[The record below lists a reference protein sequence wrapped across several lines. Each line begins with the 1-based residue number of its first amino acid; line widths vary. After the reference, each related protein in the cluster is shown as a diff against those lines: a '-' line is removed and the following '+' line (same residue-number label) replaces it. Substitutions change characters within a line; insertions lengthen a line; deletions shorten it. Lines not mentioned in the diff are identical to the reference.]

1 MDAIQVAIQLFRD
14 PYCELPHRAD
24 PVMIVYTSDVTAS
37 IMGGGNM
44 PPRVPFQPADIQ
56 HPLQDVVKGSGP
68 KTPPGG
74 HHYAI
79 RRALTDAFRFLFHVV
94 FNTNTG
100 VTMTY
105 RIRQW
110 VLPVLV
116 SLVVLVGLSAGVAAN
131 SGAGLPGWGGSGTDA
146 PKAGPLGLNTT
157 TTPAEGDVPVA
168 INIPDAEVDA
178 EVEIQQI
185 VDGQMLDP
193 SGPWVVSWYEQTAMA
208 GTTGNSVMS
217 GHVDYWEVGP
227 AVFRNVANLQPG
239 AEIRVIGQDGATYVY
254 ALEYIERVYIA
265 DLTAEQVNSPRLV
278 GNTDYAALTLI
289 TCGGEFDREAGEY
302 LSRDIIRARLVSS
315 DSGNAQAAAP
325 TEEPAA
331 AGEGQATVND
341 SDVNLRSEASTS
353 GDIVATLSNGDVVT
367 VLGDSEEADDFVWV
381 PVRLEDGTEGW
392 VVEDYL
398 DLPE

>member
-1 MDAIQVAIQLFRD
+1 
-14 PYCELPHRAD
+14 
-24 PVMIVYTSDVTAS
+24 
-37 IMGGGNM
+37 
-44 PPRVPFQPADIQ
+44 
-56 HPLQDVVKGSGP
+56 
-68 KTPPGG
+68 
-74 HHYAI
+74 
-79 RRALTDAFRFLFHVV
+79 
-94 FNTNTG
+94 
-100 VTMTY
+100 MTH

-110 VLPVLV
+110 VLPVLA

-131 SGAGLPGWGGSGTDA
+131 SGAGLPGWGGSGADA

-157 TTPAEGDVPVA
+157 TSPAEGDVPVA

-178 EVEIQQI
+178 EVELRQI

-193 SGPWVVSWYEQTAMA
+193 TGPWVVSWYEQTALV
-208 GTTGNSVMS
+208 GTTGNAVMS

-254 ALEYIERVYIA
+254 AMEYIERVYVA
-265 DLTAEQVNSPRLV
+265 DLTAEEVNSPRLV

-315 DSGNAQAAAP
+315 DSGSNQAASP
-325 TEEPAA
+325 TEEPA

-341 SDVNLRSEASTS
+341 SGVNLRSEASAS
-353 GDIVATLSNGDVVT
+353 GEVVTNLSEGDVVT
-367 VLGDSEEADDFVWV
+367 VLGDSEEADDYVWV

>member
-1 MDAIQVAIQLFRD
+1 
-14 PYCELPHRAD
+14 
-24 PVMIVYTSDVTAS
+24 
-37 IMGGGNM
+37 
-44 PPRVPFQPADIQ
+44 
-56 HPLQDVVKGSGP
+56 
-68 KTPPGG
+68 
-74 HHYAI
+74 
-79 RRALTDAFRFLFHVV
+79 
-94 FNTNTG
+94 
-100 VTMTY
+100 MTH

-110 VLPVLV
+110 VLPVLA
-116 SLVVLVGLSAGVAAN
+116 SMVVLVGLSAGVAAN
-131 SGAGLPGWGGSGTDA
+131 SGGGLPGWGGSGADS

-157 TTPAEGDVPVA
+157 TVPAEGDVPVA

-193 SGPWVVSWYEQTAMA
+193 SGPWVVSWYEQTAMV
-208 GTTGNSVMS
+208 GTTGNAVMS

-239 AEIRVIGQDGATYVY
+239 AEIRVVGQDGATYVY

-265 DLTAEQVNSPRLV
+265 DLTAEEVNSPRLV

-315 DSGNAQAAAP
+315 EGGSAPVASP
-325 TEEPAA
+325 TEEPV

-341 SDVNLRSEASTS
+341 NDVNLRSEASTS
-353 GDIVATLSNGDVVT
+353 SDIVATLSDGDVVT
-367 VLGDSEEADDFVWV
+367 VLGDSEEADDRVWV
-381 PVRLEDGTEGW
+381 RVRLEDGTEGW

-398 DLPE
+398 DLAE